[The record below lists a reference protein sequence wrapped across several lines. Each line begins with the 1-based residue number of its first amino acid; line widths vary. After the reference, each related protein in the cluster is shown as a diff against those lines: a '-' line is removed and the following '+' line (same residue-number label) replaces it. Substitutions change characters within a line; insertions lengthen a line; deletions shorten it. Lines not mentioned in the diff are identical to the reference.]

1 MNHRFKNILLGIL
14 MLLIPSISFAQL
26 SNTLYFDKN
35 NPRQHKVNPA
45 MRPIGKFYV
54 GIPFP
59 FFPTFAVEAG
69 NNRLT
74 FGDIFQNVEVNGEM
88 QTLLFC
94 DKNNPDGMD
103 NFLGKL
109 KYNERVFASYQ
120 LDLIDFGFRIK
131 EKGYLTFA
139 LSNRF
144 ESMVVLP
151 KAIPNLLF
159 VGMTQGQKFD
169 TKINK
174 LKVDA
179 SLFSQVSAGYS
190 HVINDKLTVGGTFKY
205 LYGHANAST
214 DFSDARLVASG
225 EDWTLKGDA
234 YARLAL
240 PGLKFVPNEKNQID
254 EVSFEEFEDLKPYLK
269 AQGHGAA
276 IDLGMTY
283 QLLPQLQLSASLV
296 DLGFIRWSKN
306 IQQLDKTNDFVFN
319 GVEYDISTDTTDYFE
334 DYEEQLND
342 MYEIGTPS
350 AYTTSLSTKLHIGAE
365 YSFWEDRI
373 GLGVLS
379 KTHFYC
385 RSVWEE
391 FLLSAN
397 FRPCKQ
403 FSLSLVYNMFD
414 GQWSNLGAGMNFNL
428 GAFNL
433 NFAVDNIPMKYAAIK
448 GADVKVPSN
457 KSSVRAMLG
466 VAYMFGYRK
475 PKDSDNDGVAD
486 KFDKCPETM
495 EGIAVDSLGCP
506 KDTDKDGV
514 PDYKDICPDSPL
526 EAAGLVDSVGCPLD
540 TDGDGVPDYK
550 DQCVDT
556 PVEAFNAID
565 SLGCPKDSDKD
576 GVPDY
581 IDRCAN
587 TPKEALVVAID
598 SLGCPLDSDKDGV
611 SDYLDK
617 CADTPAEAFGTVA
630 ETGCP
635 KDSDED
641 GIYDYLDKC
650 PDMKG
655 VEAEGGCPEVKAEV
669 KQVFKK
675 ALTGIQFESG
685 RAVIKR
691 SSYAVLD
698 EIVRI
703 MKENVDYKLNI
714 SGHTDSSGDA
724 EKNQKLSEER
734 AASVVDY
741 LVSKG
746 VDANRLRSSG
756 FGSSKPVA
764 DNKTSAGRAKNR
776 RVEFEVEY

>member
-1 MNHRFKNILLGIL
+1 M
-14 MLLIPSISFAQL
+14 
-26 SNTLYFDKN
+26 
-35 NPRQHKVNPA
+35 
-45 MRPIGKFYV
+45 
-54 GIPFP
+54 
-59 FFPTFAVEAG
+59 
-69 NNRLT
+69 
-74 FGDIFQNVEVNGEM
+74 
-88 QTLLFC
+88 
-94 DKNNPDGMD
+94 
-103 NFLGKL
+103 
-109 KYNERVFASYQ
+109 
-120 LDLIDFGFRIK
+120 
-131 EKGYLTFA
+131 
-139 LSNRF
+139 
-144 ESMVVLP
+144 
-151 KAIPNLLF
+151 
-159 VGMTQGQKFD
+159 
-169 TKINK
+169 
-174 LKVDA
+174 
-179 SLFSQVSAGYS
+179 
-190 HVINDKLTVGGTFKY
+190 
-205 LYGHANAST
+205 YGHANAST

-514 PDYKDICPDSPL
+514 PDYKDW
-526 EAAGLVDSVGCPLD
+526 
-540 TDGDGVPDYK
+540 
-550 DQCVDT
+550 
-556 PVEAFNAID
+556 
-565 SLGCPKDSDKD
+565 
-576 GVPDY
+576 
-581 IDRCAN
+581 CAN
-587 TPKEALVVAID
+587 TPKEALVAAID

-617 CADTPAEAFGTVA
+617 CADTPAEALGTVA

-734 AASVVDY
+734 AASVIDY